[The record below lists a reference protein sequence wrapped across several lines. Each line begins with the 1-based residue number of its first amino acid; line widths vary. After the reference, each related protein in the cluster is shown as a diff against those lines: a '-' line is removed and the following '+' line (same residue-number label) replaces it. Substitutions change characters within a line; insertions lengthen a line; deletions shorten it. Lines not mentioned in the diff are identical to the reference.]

1 MQREYPS
8 APLLG
13 VSALIW
19 RPQTAQILLVQ
30 RGREPNKGLWALPG
44 GLVEVGETLAAA
56 VVREVREETGLNVQV
71 GPLVAAFEPIL
82 PDEQGRVRYHFVVLD
97 YLAYYQGGEP
107 VAADD
112 AAAIGWFSLDEMAGL
127 PMLADTRQ
135 VIALSRALS
144 GQPSEPV
151 RDSRPAPQPSVT
163 PPA

>member
-19 RPQTAQILLVQ
+19 RPQTAQVLLIQ
-30 RGREPNKGLWALPG
+30 RAREPNKGLWALPG

-56 VVREVREETGLNVQV
+56 VVREVFEETGLSVQV
-71 GPLVAAFEPIL
+71 GPFVAAFEPIL
-82 PDEQGRVRYHFVVLD
+82 TDEQGRVRYHFVVLD
-97 YLAYYQGGEP
+97 YLAFYQGGEP

-112 AAAIGWFSLDEMAGL
+112 AAAIGWFSLDELAGL

-135 VIALSRALS
+135 VIAQSCTLTAN
-144 GQPSEPV
+144 
-151 RDSRPAPQPSVT
+151 
-163 PPA
+163 